1 MIYKQYTSKILS
13 QNYLPARG
21 EIVQMSVQSRPG
33 TYLRISES
41 LEDKITNTDFLIGEV
56 GILEWDNISLANHL
70 INDKNIMQNLRD
82 VEIDDKNIKIKIL
95 VLDKE
100 KNIFPNA
107 LIDILYNTSKEEDLN
122 FES

>member
-70 INDKNIMQNLRD
+70 INDKNI
-82 VEIDDKNIKIKIL
+82 KIKIL

-122 FES
+122 FEY